1 MQSTTMLR
9 IDIWKLALA
18 VALVTLS
25 GCSPFRWPNVWP
37 FPEPERTAFLTPA
50 IRVDTIRQVASQAD
64 GTDSPEQRELSDQ
77 LGRQIQI
84 EPDPLVRRA
93 IIHAMTEF
101 KTPLAQQVLE
111 AGLKDTD
118 AGVRIACCQALGQR
132 GEALA
137 VGRLAI
143 ALRDDRN
150 MDVRL
155 AAAEALGKIKS
166 PEAAQALIVA
176 LDDRD
181 PAMQYVGVESMKS
194 ITGEDYGNDVQ
205 TWRQVAAGEKP
216 TNPQEPSIATRLRQ
230 MSPF

>member
-1 MQSTTMLR
+1 MQLIIMLR
-9 IDIWKLALA
+9 IDIRILAL
-18 VALVTLS
+18 VAALMTLS
-25 GCSPFRWPNVWP
+25 GCSPLRWPNVWP

-50 IRVDTIRQVASQAD
+50 IRVDTIRQVAGKAD
-64 GTDSPEQRELSDQ
+64 GTDSPEQRELTDQ
-77 LGRQIQI
+77 LARQIQI

-93 IIHAMTEF
+93 IINAMTDF

-111 AGLKDTD
+111 AGLRDTD
-118 AGVRIACCQALGQR
+118 AGVRMVSCKSLGER
-132 GEALA
+132 GDAQTVGKLA
-137 VGRLAI
+137 N
-143 ALRDDRN
+143 ALREDRDL
-150 MDVRL
+150 DVRL
-155 AAAEALGKIKS
+155 AAAEALGNIKS

-194 ITGEDYGNDVQ
+194 LTGKNYGNDVK

-216 TNPQEPSIATRLRQ
+216 DTPETPSIATRIRE